1 MRLRTVIMI
10 RTATISELKT
20 TSGVETP
27 INSGPLLICHSDA
40 GISEDVDISTRQ
52 AYWDPAVHACFQ
64 WFRKSGMRLPRT
76 VGGGNRPYIYCTLTF
91 DIWRLP
97 LPPGLAC
104 WALNPP
110 IMLGTRSSDYHADVH
125 EAVQRPH
132 KLNCAAGDTTT
143 EFSELCANM
152 EFVKHVP

>member
-1 MRLRTVIMI
+1 
-10 RTATISELKT
+10 
-20 TSGVETP
+20 
-27 INSGPLLICHSDA
+27 
-40 GISEDVDISTRQ
+40 
-52 AYWDPAVHACFQ
+52 
-64 WFRKSGMRLPRT
+64 MRLPRT
-76 VGGGNRPYIYCTLTF
+76 IGGGNSPYIYCTLTF

-143 EFSELCANM
+143 EFPELCANM
-152 EFVKHVP
+152 EFVKHFRRQISVEGFGPTPMRRHTMPIRVLSLGLMGSWML